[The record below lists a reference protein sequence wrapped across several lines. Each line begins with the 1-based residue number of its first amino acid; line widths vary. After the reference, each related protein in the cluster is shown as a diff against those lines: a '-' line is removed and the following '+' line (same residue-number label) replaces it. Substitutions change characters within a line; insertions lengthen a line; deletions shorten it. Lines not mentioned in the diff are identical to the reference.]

1 MKHYTKEELDLY
13 RNGKM
18 SILGKISCTAHLK
31 SCQECAT
38 LLQELEEDDKLIAH
52 LRTSVQIYSD
62 LSENRPEASTMFYK

>member
-13 RNGKM
+13 RHGKM
-18 SILGKISCTAHLK
+18 SVLGKITCAAHLK
-31 SCQECAT
+31 NCPECAI

-62 LSENRPEASTMFYK
+62 LSESRPAASTV